1 MAGQN
6 IKHWYDGRIYT
17 LFIAPFQRS
26 IFQKISD
33 EIEEGSSV
41 LDIASGTGEFSIM
54 TAGKCS
60 KVTGVDLSVS
70 NIRES
75 KKRALSRGLS
85 NLDFIHYDASK
96 LEDVIDDKY
105 DYAVVTFAIHEMP
118 EEMRTKV
125 LKQMQKAAN
134 TVIIADYVSP
144 MPKTPYGIG
153 VRVIEYFAGREHY
166 KGYLSYQKKGGLDHY
181 IEKTG
186 FAHHSDLFGH
196 NGHSRI
202 AVLKSPKD

>member
-1 MAGQN
+1 MVGKN
-6 IKHWYDGRIYT
+6 IKHWYDGKLYT
-17 LFIAPFQRS
+17 IFIAPFQRS
-26 IFQKISD
+26 IFKKISD

-54 TAGKCS
+54 TAGKFR
-60 KVTGVDLSVS
+60 KVTGVDLSES
-70 NIRES
+70 NIIES
-75 KKRALSRGLS
+75 KKRASRKGLR

-96 LEDVIDDKY
+96 LEDVIDEKY
-105 DYAVVTFAIHEMP
+105 DYAIVTFAIHEMP

-125 LKQMQKAAN
+125 LQQMKKAAK

-144 MPKTPYGIG
+144 MPRTPYGIG
-153 VRVIEYFAGREHY
+153 VRIIEYFAGREHF
-166 KGYLSYQKKGGLDHY
+166 KGYLSYQKIGGLDHY

-186 FAHHSDLFGH
+186 FMHHSDIFGH

-202 AVLKSPKD
+202 AVLKSNKD